1 MLNSPAGWISSAN
14 LPSQRTAHHLDIL
27 LFADWGLVIS
37 NTFCQANEVL
47 GGTYQM
53 GGKSCRCSP
62 EACPQLFLFL
72 KDLSISGASAELHLP
87 STLPVAQH
95 YCSLLLLL
103 WAEGLMTCSS
113 LDPNLSPRKTGWWFS
128 WQLGGG
134 DFPTTASPLAS
145 PKHCWYSLRATYLW
159 QLLIFP
165 MLFPNAS
172 LDFSLLKTKLKTTVV
187 PFCQTT
193 TRHCLT
199 LLAVLLSLKLKL
211 LRTLI
216 LVSFWRAVESRNKSL
231 IFFSWPGDV

>member
-1 MLNSPAGWISSAN
+1 MLNSAAGWISSAN
-14 LPSQRTAHHLDIL
+14 LPSQRTTHHSGIL

-47 GGTYQM
+47 GGMYQM

-62 EACPQLFLFL
+62 EACPQLFLSL
-72 KDLSISGASAELHLP
+72 KDLTISGASAELHLP

-103 WAEGLMTCSS
+103 WAEGLITCSS
-113 LDPNLSPRKTGWWFS
+113 LDPNLSPRKTGRWFS

-145 PKHCWYSLRATYLW
+145 PKHCWCSLRATYLW

-172 LDFSLLKTKLKTTVV
+172 LDFSLLKTKLKTTAV
-187 PFCQTT
+187 PFLPN
-193 TRHCLT
+193 HH
-199 LLAVLLSLKLKL
+199 
-211 LRTLI
+211 
-216 LVSFWRAVESRNKSL
+216 
-231 IFFSWPGDV
+231 